1 MNSFLYE
8 AGYNGETQNIM
19 FSTVMSNL
27 ICQHELGYRQKLI
40 TEGEEQNISG
50 EGLYNLAE
58 DLLKD
63 KFTYII
69 GNKKDDILLKN
80 VNLAETRRTYINDC
94 TELIQFI
101 YYNLSDVKKGA
112 EHIIEA
118 CDFVPQFFGNKS
130 SKKKSRRNRR

>member
-1 MNSFLYE
+1 MNGFLFE
-8 AGYNGETQNIM
+8 AGYNSETQNIM

-40 TEGEEQNISG
+40 TEGEEQNVSG

-58 DLLKD
+58 NLLKD

-69 GNKKDDILLKN
+69 GNKKDDILLKD
-80 VNLAETRRTYINDC
+80 VNLIETRRTYITDC

-101 YYNLSDVKKGA
+101 HCNLTDVKNNVDQ
-112 EHIIEA
+112 IIEE
-118 CDFVPQFFGNKS
+118 CNFIPQINGKS
-130 SKKKSRRNRR
+130 SKKRSRRNRR

>member
-1 MNSFLYE
+1 
-8 AGYNGETQNIM
+8 M

-40 TEGEEQNISG
+40 TEGEEQNVSG

-69 GNKKDDILLKN
+69 GNKNDDILMKN
-80 VNLAETRRTYINDC
+80 VNLIETRRTYIKDC

-101 YYNLSDVKKGA
+101 YYNLSDVKKDVD
-112 EHIIEA
+112 HIIEE
-118 CDFVPQFFGNKS
+118 CDFVPKIINKS
-130 SKKKSRRNRR
+130 SKKKSRKNRR